1 MFGQF
6 LKNTVTNNLP
16 SNINT
21 SEIRRKLENTTADLE
36 SQVSGLQGEAV
47 AFANNTKEQIVSSID
62 VGAIQ
67 SSAKTALNSAKK
79 AITGKLSEVTK
90 QLPVGPAGAGLADLG
105 GNSLGGLNEFGAY
118 VYYGKNASPDSGG
131 TKIHKFGGEGGIA
144 NEDPRHPNLLPNI
157 LNDFV
162 SVNYVITLGVLD
174 IQEVNYP
181 DQTYIKNGPK
191 TIIIK
196 SGGGKPNP
204 GQTMTSTASEDNTGD
219 TEFFI
224 DDLEIESVMTPN
236 SKTSTTTTGKFSFNV
251 MEPYSMGQYMEAL
264 HVASLGAGYTH
275 FTEATFVLI
284 IDFIGWDK
292 NGNAKRMSDFS
303 DTSVSGPAGKPVT
316 YQHSRR
322 YIPVTLTQAE
332 FSVNGGGC
340 IYECTAISQNDQGLN
355 DSVQFLP
362 ADLTISGE
370 SVHELLQTGEKS
382 LTSAINNHLLEA
394 KTENPIQYAD
404 QFIIL
409 FPKED
414 ARASS
419 ELKLDNSASGEGASD
434 HTKGYGQT
442 NLKNISGEDMVA
454 SLLKNVEDDKR
465 NQIGTSAVILD
476 KLLDMNQVY
485 KNRDKKTHK
494 EKDVLIEANVAL
506 INKKAFT
513 FSQGTRI
520 SSIIEEI
527 VLSSKWAQANG
538 PLGQSDR
545 YGNVNWFKVECKV
558 YNVPVKD
565 ATNQRGV
572 MPKIF
577 VYSVVTYK
585 QHSSVW
591 SKATV
596 PKGTEEI
603 RSIVCKKYDYI
614 YTGQN
619 KDIINFD
626 IAYKF
631 RFLSKLQS
639 DLGNDSKNQQATGG
653 DATVARA
660 QDSHTETKKAEGA
673 TKITTDTTKV
683 TPELHFV
690 KKISENTQT
699 VNYTPSTRAVPS
711 SQKQEIARMFH
722 DQTINF
728 VGDMT
733 VVELEI
739 YGDPYFIS
747 DSGHGNYNSRFV
759 KDAMVDN
766 RGMISYQTTR
776 PYIVVEF
783 RTPVDLGSDGI
794 MKWPKYH
801 RTNKL
806 VSHFSG
812 IFYITMINHSFSKGL
827 FKQKLSIIRQFE
839 QKVTP
844 DGSPDSN
851 NTSLVEFDANK
862 KGDGGGDTKAII
874 SGDSSNSSSDS
885 GGTSLAPQFSL
896 AGQSNPSVA
905 TGGFNTR
912 RA

>member
-6 LKNTVTNNLP
+6 LKNTVKNNLP

-21 SEIRRKLENTTADLE
+21 SEIRRNLENTTANIE

-47 AFANNTKEQIVSSID
+47 VFANNTKEQIVSSID

-105 GNSLGGLNEFGAY
+105 GNSLFNEFGARITPD
-118 VYYGKNASPDSGG
+118 GISSPNSGG
-131 TKIHKFGGEGGIA
+131 IGLTQFGGEGGIA

-191 TIIIK
+191 TIIVK
-196 SGGGKPNP
+196 SGGGKPNA

-224 DDLEIESVMTPN
+224 DDLEIQSVMTPN
-236 SKTSTTTTGKFSFNV
+236 SKTSTTTTGTFSFNV

-264 HVASLGAGYTH
+264 HIASLGAGYTH

-303 DTSVSGPAGKPVT
+303 DTAVNGPAGKPVT

-362 ADLTISGE
+362 ADLTIEGE

-382 LTSAINNHLLEA
+382 LTNAINNHLLKA

-409 FPKED
+409 FPKDD

-419 ELKLDNSASGEGASD
+419 ELKLDKSAGGESASD
-434 HTKGYGQT
+434 HTSPNT
-442 NLKNISGEDMVA
+442 SLKNISGEDMVA
-454 SLLKNVEDDKR
+454 NLLKNVEEDKR

-494 EKDVLIEANVAL
+494 ETDTLIEANVAL
-506 INKKAFT
+506 TNKKAFT

-520 SSIIEEI
+520 NSIIEEI
-527 VLSSKWAQANG
+527 VLSSKWAQSHG

-631 RFLSKLQS
+631 RFLSRLQS
-639 DLGNDSKNQQATGG
+639 DLGNDSKNQQATGS
-653 DATVARA
+653 DATDALA
-660 QDSHTETKKAEGA
+660 SDSHTPTKKTTGN
-673 TKITTDTTKV
+673 TVITADTTKV
-683 TPELHFV
+683 IPELHFV

-699 VNYTPSTRAVPS
+699 TNYTASTRAVPS

-722 DQTINF
+722 DQTINHK
-728 VGDMT
+728 GDMT

-783 RTPVDLGSDGI
+783 RTPTDLGSDGI

-812 IFYITMINHSFSKGL
+812 IFFITEINHSFSKGL

-839 QKVTP
+839 QKITP

-851 NTSLVEFDANK
+851 NTSLVGVEATK
-862 KGDGGGDTKAII
+862 EGVGGGDNKAII
-874 SGDSSNSSSDS
+874 TGNEFNSSSSS
-885 GGTSLAPQFSL
+885 GGADLGNVPDQLEFK
-896 AGQSNPSVA
+896 PSVG

>member
-90 QLPVGPAGAGLADLG
+90 QLPVGPAGAGLADLS
-105 GNSLGGLNEFGAY
+105 GNSLFNEFGARITPDG
-118 VYYGKNASPDSGG
+118 VSSPNSGG
-131 TKIHKFGGEGGIA
+131 IGLTQFGGEGGIA

-162 SVNYVITLGVLD
+162 SVNYVISLGVLD

-204 GQTMTSTASEDNTGD
+204 GQTMTSTASEDNSGD

-224 DDLEIESVMTPN
+224 DDLEIQSVMTPN
-236 SKTSTTTTGKFSFNV
+236 SKTSTTTTGTFSFNV
-251 MEPYSMGQYMEAL
+251 MEPYSLGQYMEAL

-284 IDFIGWDK
+284 IDFKGWDK
-292 NGNAKRMSDFS
+292 NGKAKRMSDFS
-303 DTSVSGPAGKPVT
+303 DTLVSGPDGKPVT

-382 LTSAINNHLLEA
+382 LTSAINSHLLKA

-419 ELKLDNSASGEGASD
+419 ELKLDNSASGESASD
-434 HTKGYGQT
+434 HTSPNT
-442 NLKNISGEDMVA
+442 SPKNISGEDMVA

-485 KNRDKKTHK
+485 KNRDKTTHK

-506 INKKAFT
+506 TNKKAFT
-513 FSQGTRI
+513 FSQGTRLN
-520 SSIIEEI
+520 SIIEEI
-527 VLSSKWAQANG
+527 VLSSKWAQAHG
-538 PLGQSDR
+538 PQGQSDR

-631 RFLSKLQS
+631 RFLSRLQS

-653 DATVARA
+653 DATVATA
-660 QDSHTETKKAEGA
+660 TDSHTLAKLATGN

-722 DQTINF
+722 DQTINHR
-728 VGDMT
+728 GDMT
-733 VVELEI
+733 VVDLEI

-783 RTPVDLGSDGI
+783 RTPTDLGSDGI
-794 MKWPKYH
+794 MKWPKHH

-839 QKVTP
+839 QKVTLG
-844 DGSPDSN
+844 GSPDSN
-851 NTSLVEFDANK
+851 DSSLVIADPVKINSTGGVGTDAQGPGEGVARLGTFSNANA
-862 KGDGGGDTKAII
+862 GDNSTLENVGP
-874 SGDSSNSSSDS
+874 NSSF
-885 GGTSLAPQFSL
+885 A
-896 AGQSNPSVA
+896 
-905 TGGFNTR
+905 
-912 RA
+912 